1 MDVEAGATVLS
12 RCPELPRHLWT
23 VDEYHRMGEVGIL
36 HPTDRIELIDG
47 EIIHMAPVGSPHV
60 GSVFALNR
68 LLTRAVPH
76 EVIVSIQSPIQMG
89 DRTEPEPDVALL
101 RGRPDG
107 YRTPPLPSAA
117 DVLLIIEVADSSLRY
132 DREVKLPMYASQG
145 VPEVWIVDLAAQT
158 VVVHRAPEDGAYREV
173 TSHGSSETLR
183 AIAFPGI
190 DIPVGEII

>member
-12 RCPELPRHLWT
+12 HFPELPRHLWT

-68 LLTRAVPH
+68 LLTRAVPQ

-132 DREVKLPMYASQG
+132 DREVKLPLYASQG

-173 TSHGSSETLR
+173 TSHGPSETLR